1 MRELGRQRQD
11 VEGKS
16 ADEVAVEKVRGR
28 EKSVGDDRWR
38 PHVSEGGKS
47 SDDTGSCMPV
57 KKPPHKPILIIR
69 GQIYPVC

>member
-38 PHVSEGGKS
+38 PHVNEG
-47 SDDTGSCMPV
+47 
-57 KKPPHKPILIIR
+57 KPHQPEPLYKPL
-69 GQIYPVC
+69 

>member
-1 MRELGRQRQD
+1 MVGNIGNRMLETSCLDMVGN
-11 VEGKS
+11 G
-16 ADEVAVEKVRGR
+16 EKERR
-28 EKSVGDDRWR
+28 HEVGDDRWR